1 LAPPADRDKDK
12 SKDREKSKR
21 RPAPG
26 ARRPKPS
33 GGSARSTRPSGG
45 AGRKPPARSS
55 IREAASEAAARRAA
69 EKQETSDAAD
79 DFEDAR
85 TSSTPSETDGHSQ
98 WPDHSVETDSWDE
111 AGGDGPGE
119 GTTRTLGEWLEAV
132 VPPEAQ
138 LHFFN
143 AGREFAAGIQT
154 TLDYHLHR
162 DGGGDDGEGV
172 GALRIDIE

>member
-1 LAPPADRDKDK
+1 MAPRADKD
-12 SKDREKSKR
+12 KSKR
-21 RPAPG
+21 RPAPRASRSKPPAG
-26 ARRPKPS
+26 SGRP
-33 GGSARSTRPSGG
+33 TRPSGG
-45 AGRKPPARSS
+45 VRRKPPARLN
-55 IREAASEAAARRAA
+55 IRDAAAEAAARRAA

-85 TSSTPSETDGHSQ
+85 TSPTGSETNGQ
-98 WPDHSVETDSWDE
+98 GQRPDDTAQTDSGDSWDE
-111 AGGDGPGE
+111 GGGDGPGK
-119 GTTRTLGEWLEAV
+119 GVNRTLGELLEAV

-138 LHFFN
+138 LHFLL

-162 DGGGDDGEGV
+162 DGGGDDGEGA